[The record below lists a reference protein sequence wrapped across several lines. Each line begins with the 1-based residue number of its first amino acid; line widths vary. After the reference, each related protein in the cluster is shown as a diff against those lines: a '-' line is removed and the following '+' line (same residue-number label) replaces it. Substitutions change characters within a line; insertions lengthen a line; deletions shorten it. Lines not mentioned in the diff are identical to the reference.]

1 MSAFDP
7 KRTFGTAI
15 SAKNKARRLKV
26 KYKFSS
32 SLPPARQLCLADLL
46 SFNTG
51 QLRRRDLTMEHHD
64 VGFEPINRSAFRD
77 LDVGIENRS
86 RCGLGYGDRTFLLSS
101 RIR

>member
-32 SLPPARQLCLADLL
+32 SLPPARQLSLADLL

-51 QLRRRDLTMEHHD
+51 GSYHD
-64 VGFEPINRSAFRD
+64 VGFKPINRSAFRD
-77 LDVGIENRS
+77 LYVGIENRS
-86 RCGLGYGDRTFLLSS
+86 RCGL
-101 RIR
+101 